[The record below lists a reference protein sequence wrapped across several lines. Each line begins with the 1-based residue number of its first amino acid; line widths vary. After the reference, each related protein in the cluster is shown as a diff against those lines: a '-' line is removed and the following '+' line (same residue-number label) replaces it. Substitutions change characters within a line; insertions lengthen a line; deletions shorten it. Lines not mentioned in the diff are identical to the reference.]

1 LLKLIESKKI
11 LSLKLKNKL
20 KKVVLLEF
28 KKDKILNKIDKSSLL
43 EFLI

>member
-1 LLKLIESKKI
+1 MLKLIESKKI